1 MQNLPLSLPN
11 FKKGMEFIQFV
22 MDFLPQNLKSRCTW
36 IFIRNKSKHSSL
48 ILYSSLLFSHY
59 SLLLLFSFPPPLK
72 PYPISLLLLSLFFPP
87 LLPPLPF
94 CLLFFFSFPLFLF
107 LSTLPN
113 YLCHCPPTGCPMPPN
128 SYHHHRRHHR

>member
-11 FKKGMEFIQFV
+11 FKKGMEFVQFV

-72 PYPISLLLLSLFFPP
+72 PYPISLLVLSLFFPP
-87 LLPPLPF
+87 LLPPSPF
-94 CLLFFFSFPLFLF
+94 VFSFFFLSSISFPFHTSQ
-107 LSTLPN
+107 LSLP
-113 YLCHCPPTGCPMPPN
+113 LPTNRLPDAPE
-128 SYHHHRRHHR
+128 